1 MATSITKAG
10 EKLSNNNLIIILVL
24 VTMLVLGITGFAANL
39 LVKSIGVDSKVVGAK
54 AKAESQLKDDLK
66 VAPNLV
72 SAYDALG
79 PEGAILDD
87 AMPTTADFPALIV
100 LLENV
105 TTDAGMRLKNVTPAP
120 TGNLAGVAPDAPGS
134 TPTVKTYPFIINVDG
149 RFDSIVTLLDHLEK
163 SARPMKVTGLHF
175 AGSGNA
181 LSGEIDITTYYQP
194 KSELPFSK
202 EQIKK

>member
-1 MATSITKAG
+1 MATKTVKPG
-10 EKLSNNNLIIILVL
+10 EQLSNNNLIIVMML
-24 VTMLVLGITGFAANL
+24 VTLLVLGVTGFAANL
-39 LVKSIGVDSKVVGAK
+39 LVQSIGVDNKVVGAK

-87 AMPTTADFPALIV
+87 ALPTTADFPALIV
-100 LLENV
+100 LLENIS
-105 TTDAGMRLKNVTPAP
+105 TDAGMKLKNVTPAT
-120 TGNLAGVAPDAPGS
+120 TGLLAGVTPDAPGA
-134 TPTVKTYPFIINVDG
+134 TPAVQTYPFVINVDG
-149 RFDSIVTLLDHLEK
+149 RFDSILTLLDHLEK

-181 LSGEIDITTYYQP
+181 LSGEIDIQTYFQP